1 MSGPRVHLAT
11 LSVRE
16 SAKGSTYYVG
26 FLGHSRLLGFP
37 GREPDRFG
45 NDTIELFVVEPE
57 RRDAPAGASS
67 RPVSRPRPAPSGGE
81 DFDDH
86 ERLSG
91 IGR

>member
-1 MSGPRVHLAT
+1 MSPRVHFAT
-11 LSVRE
+11 LSIRE
-16 SAKGSTYYVG
+16 SSQGRTYYVG

-45 NDTIELFVVEPE
+45 NSTIELFVVEPE
-57 RRDAPAGASS
+57 RRDVPSGAGA
-67 RPVSRPRPAPSGGE
+67 RPVSRPRPEPAGGD

-86 ERLSG
+86 EQLGR